1 MRATAKTGLSHTKQ
15 NRFSRIHLV
24 RLPPDT
30 GSQRNIAHG
39 ILHLSDRP
47 KRELTMKK
55 SLFSLLTAALLLPA
69 CLAQTATNSQPVAS
83 PQSESAP
90 NATSARQL
98 PSGTIIPAELAKSID
113 AKKAKSGDQV
123 IAKTTIDL
131 RSRDGSTVIPKGAK
145 VLGHVTDAKA
155 RSKDEPGSM
164 VAIAFDKVEMKGGQ
178 DLQFNGGIQALG
190 KPEQNAAAYTG
201 GGSPLSESG
210 GIPSGA
216 SGQGGIGGARTGG
229 TGAPPSTGNP
239 GNAPTD
245 NSVPATGGVGPLSPA
260 SQGVVGIQG
269 LSLQDSAQASVITSS
284 TGNVHLD
291 SGTQLILR
299 AK

>member
-1 MRATAKTGLSHTKQ
+1 
-15 NRFSRIHLV
+15 
-24 RLPPDT
+24 
-30 GSQRNIAHG
+30 
-39 ILHLSDRP
+39 
-47 KRELTMKK
+47 MKK

-69 CLAQTATNSQPVAS
+69 CLAQTATSSQPVAS

-131 RSRDGSTVIPKGAK
+131 RSKDGSTVIPKGAK

-164 VAIAFDKVEMKGGQ
+164 VAIGFDKVELKGGN
-178 DLQFNGGIQALG
+178 DLQFNGGIQAIG

-201 GGSPLSESG
+201 GGSPMSESG
-210 GIPSGA
+210 GVPSGA
-216 SGQGGIGGARTGG
+216 PGQGGVGGSRTGG
-229 TGAPPSTGNP
+229 AMGAPPSTGNP
-239 GNAPTD
+239 GNAPAD
-245 NSVPATGGVGPLSPA
+245 NGVPPTGGVGPLSPT

>member
-1 MRATAKTGLSHTKQ
+1 
-15 NRFSRIHLV
+15 
-24 RLPPDT
+24 
-30 GSQRNIAHG
+30 
-39 ILHLSDRP
+39 
-47 KRELTMKK
+47 MKK

-69 CLAQTATNSQPVAS
+69 CLAQTATSSQPGAS

-178 DLQFNGGIQALG
+178 DLQFNAGIQAIG

-229 TGAPPSTGNP
+229 TGAPPPSTGNP

-284 TGNVHLD
+284 AGNVHLD